1 MEEMMIDDYVVSA
14 AQALMA
20 ATVCAVVASR
30 VSRER
35 RVRGI
40 ESIESIIITRPRRR
54 PVSRV
59 SQYERF
65 GSLLHHV
72 KMNFTVDD

>member
-1 MEEMMIDDYVVSA
+1 MQDLSATSWQCTTRMEEMMIDDYVVSA

-40 ESIESIIITRPRRR
+40 ESIES
-54 PVSRV
+54 
-59 SQYERF
+59 SQDRAE
-65 GSLLHHV
+65 GQ
-72 KMNFTVDD
+72 